1 MTNAKNTQQ
10 DLFAQQENRL
20 SMQSHAFVE
29 LLTKR
34 GLIED
39 GTIQDEAVRRAD
51 KTKRRN
57 MHHNTLAL
65 LKSYRDIQW
74 MLQCFPDTIAEE
86 LEAPLHDLDALIQ
99 LVSSEIDL
107 ENQKVES
114 RMESIRRSRLMMDRI
129 NEAISIL
136 RNKPGNGELL
146 YNLIHL
152 TYVAPE
158 KLMISEICLQL
169 HISDRQYYRL
179 RQQALNIISIRLWS
193 APAAELDS
201 WLEVMSLLE
210 IL

>member
-1 MTNAKNTQQ
+1 
-10 DLFAQQENRL
+10 
-20 SMQSHAFVE
+20 
-29 LLTKR
+29 
-34 GLIED
+34 
-39 GTIQDEAVRRAD
+39 
-51 KTKRRN
+51 
-57 MHHNTLAL
+57 
-65 LKSYRDIQW
+65 
-74 MLQCFPDTIAEE
+74 
-86 LEAPLHDLDALIQ
+86 
-99 LVSSEIDL
+99 
-107 ENQKVES
+107 
-114 RMESIRRSRLMMDRI
+114 MMDRI

>member
-1 MTNAKNTQQ
+1 MSNFKEQQ
-10 DLFAQQENRL
+10 DLFAQQESQL
-20 SMQSHAFVE
+20 SMKSQAFVE

-39 GTIQDEAVRRAD
+39 GSIQNEAVQRVD

-86 LEAPLHDLDALIQ
+86 LDAPLHDLDALIQ
-99 LVSSEIDL
+99 LVSSEIDWG
-107 ENQKVES
+107 NRKVES

-136 RNKPGNGELL
+136 RNKPGNG
-146 YNLIHL
+146 
-152 TYVAPE
+152 
-158 KLMISEICLQL
+158 
-169 HISDRQYYRL
+169 DRR
-179 RQQALNIISIRLWS
+179 RK
-193 APAAELDS
+193 
-201 WLEVMSLLE
+201 
-210 IL
+210 